1 MPESRVSDDHQRD
14 IVADYH
20 TMAERYDTL
29 RSMEPC
35 ARRLVELAAIPPGAQ
50 VLDIATGT
58 GWVAL
63 AAAEHVGPTG
73 RVLAADLSPE
83 MLARPAESD
92 RGGPDRCRVPGR

>member
-1 MPESRVSDDHQRD
+1 MINPLLTQGRSVRPMTETGVSDDHERD
-14 IVADYH
+14 LVADYR
-20 TMAERYDTL
+20 TMAERYDAL

-63 AAAEHVGPTG
+63 AAAERVGPTS
-73 RVLAADLSPE
+73 RVLGVDQSP
-83 MLARPAESD
+83 
-92 RGGPDRCRVPGR
+92 